1 MKSEERLLADVL
13 RAGDYEDFQESVR
26 HSMVTAARAN
36 KAGRRNRQLLAMA
49 ASLAVLGTAMFW
61 AGYGESASKETRA
74 QVTIVRTKP
83 MAMGMMVRTGSQLE
97 VVRSAPSATQFETG
111 LEPIATITDQQLL
124 NLFKDRPVALV
135 RIEGEMRLLISHD
148 MREIERQ

>member
-13 RAGDYEDFQESVR
+13 QAGDYEDFQESVR
-26 HSMVTAARAN
+26 HSMVAAARAN

-49 ASLAVLGTAMFW
+49 ACLAFLGTAVFW
-61 AGYGESASKETRA
+61 AQYSGNVSKETRG

-83 MAMGMMVRTGSQLE
+83 MAIGMMVRTGSQLE

-111 LEPIATITDQQLL
+111 FEPIVMITDQQLL

-135 RIEGEMRLLISHD
+135 RIGGEARLLTSD
-148 MREIERQ
+148 EMTKLERQ